1 MVKRGEAYL
10 GLLQAFVFNNINRIK
25 RFFCGLIRVVS
36 FLLQFYYNSSFVHIF
51 HLFQIRMVVANLP
64 IGFSSKRVA
73 SNVFV
78 LKQCVRFYSTVA
90 ERLDLNVD
98 AVKDLYTDRLAPAKP
113 FTDKV
118 VLSVSNILDVS
129 LRAQFFSQLKDKGG
143 GIYLFQYKHDPNVF
157 YIGRTTQFV
166 YRFRSHI
173 NHKLSDKFHVFGN
186 LVGWDNFTVSIV
198 EFCEKQDL
206 GLRENYYLQKYL
218 PLLNTTFSSKLSDTA
233 IYETLTSKLKEIKLS
248 NSIFSKDK
256 KSIYKGVGIYI
267 YKLSPSH
274 IDPVFDKYSSLN
286 KASEMTKIAR
296 STLALYLDS
305 NVPSEGLLFYSEPLV
320 DFESSFQLVS
330 ESLDNFN
337 ISSNKSKK
345 VWVYT
350 IFNNEVELVNNEPF
364 DSRGLAAKFLNT
376 SHNVVRYFMD
386 SWKGRGYN
394 GYYLFSN
401 PLNREGLESLL
412 ALYLSDSTPGKVK
425 VWAYCANTLELIN
438 NSFFNTLKEAGNFF
452 DMKYTT
458 IAKHLDTELPTKQGG
473 RLIYL
478 FSHEIDNEMR
488 DQLKNKDITVI
499 SNTTTEIWVY
509 KKSNGEFTLLD
520 NNQPF
525 KSRLEATKA
534 LKISHKTLTKKL
546 NTYIPYN
553 ELYFFTFPNPSEAG
567 LRDEVSEVKK

>member
-186 LVGWDNFTVSIV
+186 LVG
-198 EFCEKQDL
+198 
-206 GLRENYYLQKYL
+206 
-218 PLLNTTFSSKLSDTA
+218 
-233 IYETLTSKLKEIKLS
+233 
-248 NSIFSKDK
+248 
-256 KSIYKGVGIYI
+256 
-267 YKLSPSH
+267 
-274 IDPVFDKYSSLN
+274 
-286 KASEMTKIAR
+286 
-296 STLALYLDS
+296 
-305 NVPSEGLLFYSEPLV
+305 
-320 DFESSFQLVS
+320 
-330 ESLDNFN
+330 
-337 ISSNKSKK
+337 
-345 VWVYT
+345 
-350 IFNNEVELVNNEPF
+350 
-364 DSRGLAAKFLNT
+364 
-376 SHNVVRYFMD
+376 
-386 SWKGRGYN
+386 
-394 GYYLFSN
+394 
-401 PLNREGLESLL
+401 
-412 ALYLSDSTPGKVK
+412 
-425 VWAYCANTLELIN
+425 
-438 NSFFNTLKEAGNFF
+438 
-452 DMKYTT
+452 
-458 IAKHLDTELPTKQGG
+458 
-473 RLIYL
+473 
-478 FSHEIDNEMR
+478 
-488 DQLKNKDITVI
+488 
-499 SNTTTEIWVY
+499 
-509 KKSNGEFTLLD
+509 
-520 NNQPF
+520 
-525 KSRLEATKA
+525 
-534 LKISHKTLTKKL
+534 
-546 NTYIPYN
+546 
-553 ELYFFTFPNPSEAG
+553 
-567 LRDEVSEVKK
+567 